1 MEFYVCLILC
11 KNSKITLI
19 YHLFS
24 STFLLNFE
32 SFGGSYSTQFSPMLD
47 FDTSGKCQKA
57 KGFLSFSGS
66 LETEH
71 WT

>member
-24 STFLLNFE
+24 STFLLNFQ
-32 SFGGSYSTQFSPMLD
+32 SFDGFYSTQFSPMLD